1 MLTSHEG
8 DVKIFFSTNLPSTHL
23 GFGNLFV
30 FLLLLKIG
38 QIIVGFHQVFV
49 ALSSNYQAIKGV
61 HATYWRDLF
70 FSHIKYLPDSG
81 APIDRLLERL
91 ILGTEFMFIFKYP
104 TESAEY
110 CKAVPSEYFQ
120 IK

>member
-1 MLTSHEG
+1 
-8 DVKIFFSTNLPSTHL
+8 
-23 GFGNLFV
+23 LFV

-49 ALSSNYQAIKGV
+49 ALSNNYQAIKGV
-61 HATYWRDLF
+61 HATLYWRDLF

-110 CKAVPSEYFQ
+110 CEAVPSEPFQ

>member
-1 MLTSHEG
+1 M
-8 DVKIFFSTNLPSTHL
+8 
-23 GFGNLFV
+23 
-30 FLLLLKIG
+30 
-38 QIIVGFHQVFV
+38 
-49 ALSSNYQAIKGV
+49 
-61 HATYWRDLF
+61 YWRDLF

-110 CKAVPSEYFQ
+110 CKAVLLEHFQ